1 MQALT
6 LSGTGVVSLLCLASR
21 FQRFV
26 LVAPEPT
33 MDKTK
38 VRAFADK
45 VYADMAGTMA
55 VGMAY
60 VGVKRGLFR
69 GEWLAKGQ

>member
-1 MQALT
+1 MARVIQGGQSQALT
-6 LSGTGVVSLLCLASR
+6 LSGTGVILPFLRLASR

-38 VRAFADK
+38 VSAFADK

-55 VGMAY
+55 VG
-60 VGVKRGLFR
+60 
-69 GEWLAKGQ
+69 